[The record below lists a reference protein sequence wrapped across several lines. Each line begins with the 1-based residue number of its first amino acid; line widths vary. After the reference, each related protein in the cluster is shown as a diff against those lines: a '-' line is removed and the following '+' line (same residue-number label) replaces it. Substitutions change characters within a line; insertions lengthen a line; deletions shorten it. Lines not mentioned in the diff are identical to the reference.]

1 MSLIEMAIAFVV
13 NHPAVTS
20 TIIGPRTTE
29 QLESQRPATNVVPD
43 EALLDRIDEIV
54 GPGLNLKAADASYRA
69 SHRRLR
75 PGGAGGSAAPSSMRG
90 FVRRRGRGLP
100 RRRVRLAQE
109 RAEVGV
115 GREFVRERGFSSE
128 QCRERSRSGLA
139 IFSSH
144 GQQGLADRDTR
155 RVWGYGA
162 QLVDDA
168 SSKVGIAADVWSRT
182 LDPFGCGRLEGRRSA
197 EGQDGGLGLGGGR
210 VPVDVGWHQ
219 DEGAFRRVERRVV
232 KRERRAA
239 AKDDVDLLVPAP
251 VLRLGVR
258 LDQFLSHALG
268 GEGSYADDACSQG
281 VT

>member
-197 EGQDGGLGLGGGR
+197 
-210 VPVDVGWHQ
+210 
-219 DEGAFRRVERRVV
+219 VERRVV

-239 AKDDVDLLVPAP
+239 ATDDVDLLVPAP

-258 LDQFLSHALG
+258 LDQFLSHVLG
-268 GEGSYADDACSQG
+268 GEGSYADDACSEG